1 MSTIQRLVRSFKI
14 GATVLADPAP
24 DLEPLAALRL
34 YEPTFPFLAHAT
46 LDEGSIEGD
55 QLIFTVRKPP
65 AQTKGRRTAQ
75 SRRSDATAARHA
87 LAQWADAAP
96 SHTPTPVATWRKLA
110 DVLEQA
116 IAAPPAPIDPF
127 LIPLA

>member
-1 MSTIQRLVRSFKI
+1 MSVIQRLVRRFKI

-34 YEPTFPFLAHAT
+34 YEPTYPFLAHAT

-55 QLIFTVRKPP
+55 QLVYTVRKPP
-65 AQTKGRRTAQ
+65 AQTKGRRAAPPPC
-75 SRRSDATAARHA
+75 DATAARRA

-96 SHTPTPVATWRKLA
+96 KQAPTPVATWRRLA
-110 DVLEQA
+110 DVLQQA
-116 IAAPPAPIDPF
+116 IAAPPAAIDPF